1 MSFQTWTPEEVW
13 AASALAHR
21 VNDGYF
27 KSDEYGPNGL
37 KVKIKNFDLVKSALE
52 DMTLVPE
59 VDFELG
65 RAACQHISHRITLKA
80 LKGHLKEF
88 DKLMTRIIQIT
99 EFTDNNRYEIAV
111 VASQISNYY
120 QSKQDLDWQS
130 QIDRS
135 LGHLA
140 PIGERVLADVI
151 LHKVVWSENWGTYF
165 YQGIT
170 PTRQGVWFT
179 SRQQFDNGSRVQ
191 VRGTVSKHRDFAT
204 QLNRIKIVEGET
216 A

>member
-1 MSFQTWTPEEVW
+1 MTQAWTSEEVW
-13 AASALAHR
+13 AAAALAHR

-27 KSDEYGPNGL
+27 KHDEYGEQGM

-65 RAACQHISHRITLKA
+65 RHAFTHISHRLTMKA

-88 DKLMTRIIQIT
+88 DDLMTRIINMT

-111 VASQISNYY
+111 VASQIRSYMD
-120 QSKQDLDWQS
+120 SKKDLEWQEK
-130 QIDRS
+130 IDRS
-135 LGHLA
+135 IGHIA
-140 PIGERVLADVI
+140 PIGEKVLVDVDVA
-151 LHKVVWSENWGTYF
+151 KAVWSPNFGIYF

-170 PTRQGVWFT
+170 PSRQGVWFT
-179 SRQQFDNGSRVQ
+179 YRQRINEGAKVKI
-191 VRGTVSKHRDFAT
+191 RGTVSKHRDFST
-204 QLNRIKIVEGET
+204 QLNRVKLVEGEVK
-216 A
+216 